1 MIIIKNSIIPKI
13 LKVDAIVLHPFIFFA
28 DKKPKQTL
36 INHELIHV
44 EQIKRDGFLKFYF
57 GYLREYSLHR
67 LQKMNHDQAYRS
79 ISYEKEAYEEEKKYQ
94 V

>member
-28 DKKPKQTL
+28 EKNPKKTL

-44 EQIKRDGFLKFYF
+44 EQIKRDGFLKFY
-57 GYLREYSLHR
+57 YNYIKEYSFHR

-79 ISYEKEAYEEEKKYQ
+79 ISYEKEAYEKEKKRQ
-94 V
+94 T